1 MRKETD
7 DVQFHF
13 CILVCWAL
21 WYSRNRYVFEGQSLE
36 AMEVINFVRDY
47 NELLNHPSNL
57 VLHPTQIEPQTS
69 WSSPNIGVVKI
80 NFDASVNQHDGF
92 VRLGIIARIRPGECV
107 GVVIYVL
114 GPIS

>member
-57 VLHPTQIEPQTS
+57 VLHPTQIMPQTS
-69 WSSPNIGVVKI
+69 WSSPDIGVVKI